1 MRLGRACRRTS
12 APLVSEGVDK
22 SNSPWVL
29 ALVLGVVAGICAL
42 LCFPFVLVHTWHAV
56 KDFRVHRKRSGW
68 SLSVGPDGI
77 TTTDAFRRTVAWEQV
92 GEVSLTNIQART
104 RHRYTGLH
112 VRFTADTVV
121 PMARPAGWYDLEPAP
136 RGKKGNV
143 PLCVLGPMTEQQRF
157 DLTNALIHH
166 AGECW
171 DAKADESP

>member
-1 MRLGRACRRTS
+1 M
-12 APLVSEGVDK
+12 SEGVDK